1 MKVPFLTTEG
11 HIALFI
17 IIKTK
22 KNPSPNF
29 TIPKLKHFYYLSVM
43 KLYILLFTLITLG
56 LSSCT
61 DEPIPDTRDPDPFPI
76 NMDITAPDGLNIN
89 ANVYDIDKDAPV
101 IVLCHQAQYNKH
113 EYDGIGERLNALGF
127 NCIAIDQ
134 RSGGP
139 ITNKQ
144 NWTNIR
150 ARQQGLG
157 VDYLDA
163 EQDIIAAVNFAAQV
177 YKGKLILWG
186 SSYSS
191 TLALYVGMANDNV
204 DAVVS
209 FSPCDYF
216 TSKKPSLAETLP
228 SLKKAMFVTSSKR
241 EVEELTTL
249 LSGMTLSQNQV
260 HFVPDSSGY
269 HGSKA
274 LWKGQPD
281 GEEYWEAVTAFL
293 ETVK

>member
-1 MKVPFLTTEG
+1 MKIYT
-11 HIALFI
+11 ALFA
-17 IIKTK
+17 
-22 KNPSPNF
+22 
-29 TIPKLKHFYYLSVM
+29 
-43 KLYILLFTLITLG
+43 LLTLALT
-56 LSSCT
+56 SCSE
-61 DEPIPDTRDPDPFPI
+61 EPVSDIRDADPFPV
-76 NMDITAPDGLNIN
+76 NMDISAPDGLNIN

-101 IVLCHQAQYNKH
+101 IVLCHQARFNKH
-113 EYDGIGERLNALGF
+113 EYDGIGERLNTLGF

-139 ITNKQ
+139 ITDKQ

-163 EQDIIAAVNFAAQV
+163 EQDIMAAVDFAAQV

-209 FSPCDYF
+209 FSPGDYF
-216 TSKKPSLAETLP
+216 APERASLAEMLP
-228 SLKKAMFVTSSKR
+228 NFKKPMFVTSSQR
-241 EVEELTTL
+241 EVEALTAL
-249 LSGMTLSQNQV
+249 LEGMTLGEDQIQ
-260 HFVPDSSGY
+260 FVPDSSGY

-281 GEEYWEAVTAFL
+281 GEEYWEAVEAFL
-293 ETVK
+293 EKVK

>member
-1 MKVPFLTTEG
+1 MKF
-11 HIALFI
+11 
-17 IIKTK
+17 
-22 KNPSPNF
+22 
-29 TIPKLKHFYYLSVM
+29 
-43 KLYILLFTLITLG
+43 YILLIALITLA

-61 DEPIPDTRDPDPFPI
+61 DEPIPETRAPDPFPI
-76 NMDITAPDGLNIN
+76 NIDIPAPDRLNIN

-101 IVLCHQAQYNKH
+101 IVLCHQARFNKH

-144 NWTNIR
+144 NWTNTR
-150 ARQQGLG
+150 ARQQGLN

-163 EQDIIAAVNFAAQV
+163 EQDIIAAVNFAAEV
-177 YKGKLILWG
+177 YNGKLILWG

-191 TLALYVGMANDNV
+191 TLALYVGLANDNV

-209 FSPCDYF
+209 FSPGDYF
-216 TSKKPSLAETLP
+216 TPEKPSLAEMLP
-228 SLKKAMFVTSSKR
+228 SFKKPLFVTSSKR
-241 EVEELTTL
+241 EVEELTSL
-249 LSGMTLSQNQV
+249 LTGMTLGENQI
-260 HFVPDSSGY
+260 HFIPNSAGY

-281 GEEYWEAVTAFL
+281 GEEYWKAVEVFL
-293 ETVK
+293 ENVK

>member
-1 MKVPFLTTEG
+1 MKIYT
-11 HIALFI
+11 ALFVLL
-17 IIKTK
+17 TLV
-22 KNPSPNF
+22 F
-29 TIPKLKHFYYLSVM
+29 T
-43 KLYILLFTLITLG
+43 
-56 LSSCT
+56 SCT
-61 DEPIPDTRDPDPFPI
+61 EEPVPETRDPDPFPV
-76 NMDITAPDGLNIN
+76 NMAIPAPDGLNIN

-101 IVLCHQAQYNKH
+101 IVLCHQARFNKH
-113 EYDGIGERLNALGF
+113 EYDGIGERLNTLGF

-139 ITNKQ
+139 ITDKQ

-150 ARQQGLG
+150 ARQQGLD

-163 EQDIIAAVNFAAQV
+163 EQDIVAAVEYAAEL

-209 FSPCDYF
+209 FSPGDYF
-216 TSKKPSLAETLP
+216 APERQSLAEMLP
-228 SLKKAMFVTSSKR
+228 NFKKPMFVTSSKR
-241 EVEELTTL
+241 EVEDLTAL
-249 LSGMTLSQNQV
+249 LARMTLGENQV
-260 HFVPDSSGY
+260 HFAPDSSGY

-274 LWKGQPD
+274 LWQGQPD
-281 GEEYWEAVTAFL
+281 GEEYWEAVEGFL
-293 ETVK
+293 ENVK